1 MAKLIETLS
10 VQRTEILQALG
21 QHLAISLI
29 SLVIAIL
36 IAVPL
41 AISLRE
47 SDTLSVINIPNS
59 KSGDIQDQ
67 RSLLQIHLRDVA

>member
-41 AISLRE
+41 AISLRDRPFLGE
-47 SDTLSVINIPNS
+47 AGLQVAGIIQTIPSLALS
-59 KSGDIQDQ
+59 
-67 RSLLQIHLRDVA
+67 LIHI